1 MDKAQALHEF
11 WSSFDIPAFDESTVP
26 EKIWDEELQKEVELK
41 PPYITYAVA
50 EGSLDGI
57 ILLSASVWYHGY
69 GWSEISKKVS
79 EIAEKLGS
87 EGFCSVK
94 VDGGYLWM
102 TQGTPFAQRMSDP
115 EDDMIRRYYLNVNAE
130 FLTAY

>member
-1 MDKAQALHEF
+1 MDKAQALHDF
-11 WSSFDIPAFDESTVP
+11 WSSFGIPAFDESTVP

-41 PPYITYAVA
+41 PPYITYAVS
-50 EGSLDGI
+50 ESSLDGT

-69 GWSEISKKVS
+69 GWSEISRKVA

-87 EGFCSVK
+87 DGFYSVK

-115 EDDMIRRYYLNVNAE
+115 EDDMIRRYILTINAE

>member
-1 MDKAQALHEF
+1 MDKAQALHDF
-11 WSSFDIPAFDESTVP
+11 WSSFGIPAFDESTVP

-87 EGFCSVK
+87 DGFYSVK

-115 EDDMIRRYYLNVNAE
+115 EDDMIRRYILTINAE
-130 FLTAY
+130 YLTAY

>member
-87 EGFCSVK
+87 DGFYSVK

>member
-69 GWSEISKKVS
+69 GWGEISRKVS

-87 EGFCSVK
+87 DGFYSVK

-115 EDDMIRRYYLNVNAE
+115 EDDMIRRYILTINAE